1 MERHR
6 ELLLRQAMDL
16 VWLTGSV
23 AVRWDEFYLWTG
35 VQRIAKKPWRVVHQ
49 VWEELCMEQGY
60 DKALPLT
67 VLSLDHAVVFRREP
81 FPTENVNVLEDL
93 T

>member
-6 ELLLRQAMDL
+6 EVQLRQALDK

-23 AVRWDEFYLWTG
+23 DVRWDEFYLWTG
-35 VQRIAKKPWRVVHQ
+35 VQRIAKKPWRTVFQ
-49 VWEELCMEQGY
+49 LWEELCLEQGFEE
-60 DKALPLT
+60 ALPLT

-81 FPTENVNVLEDL
+81 RSNENVNSLADL